1 MKKIPGITLYN
12 SSLLWQNLHRK
23 KVNAAV
29 RASLIPGSN
38 SGGGIKITI
47 DNPEETDMADNN
59 AELAEILKLLKELKN
74 DVTAVKAMLTDGGDI
89 TMQRDA
95 DGNFVSY
102 KLKPHVNDN
111 GVNGEDEPH
120 GV

>member
-1 MKKIPGITLYN
+1 MAESASEKSAPLSGMSPIPEVIPAEALREITP
-12 SSLLWQNLHRK
+12 RK
-23 KVNAAV
+23 Q
-29 RASLIPGSN
+29 
-38 SGGGIKITI
+38 
-47 DNPEETDMADNN
+47 DMADNN

-95 DGNFVSY
+95 DGNFISY